1 LKALIIAAHG
11 SRKNESNQEVLN
23 LANAIYESIKLEFQ
37 FVEPAFLQFCE
48 PLLEPQIDLMAEKG
62 ATHITIFPFF
72 IGSGSHLMVD
82 IPESIKKAKKKYPG
96 VDFRLTRHLGK
107 IEEIKEVIIR
117 EVQKK

>member
-1 LKALIIAAHG
+1 MIIAAHG

-48 PLLEPQIDLMAEKG
+48 PLMAEKG